1 MKKEEKDMLKTT
13 RNAKGFTLIELLMVL
28 VIMIIVFI
36 AAGSALAATVTSTF
50 NVTATVISNCRISTA
65 ASNIAFTSYDPTDS
79 SPNDTGTG
87 SFGFRCTKG
96 TSYKLY
102 ITGTRSMTGAGGTL
116 PFELYTNAGR
126 STLYPSSSGGA
137 SSVASTGN
145 AAVTSNIYGRIPA
158 EADVGAGSDYTVTL
172 TATVEY

>member
-1 MKKEEKDMLKTT
+1 MKKIFSVLMV
-13 RNAKGFTLIELLMVL
+13 LLMVT
-28 VIMIIVFI
+28 
-36 AAGSALAATVTSTF
+36 AAGSALAATVTSSF
-50 NVTATVISNCRISTA
+50 NVTATVISTCRISTA

-87 SFGFRCTKG
+87 SFAFRCTKG

-102 ITGTRSMTGAGGTL
+102 ITGTRSMTGTGGTL

-126 STLYPSSSGGA
+126 STLYPSASGGA
-137 SSVASTGN
+137 SSVTSIGN
-145 AAVTSNIYGRIPA
+145 TAVTSNIYGRIAA
-158 EADVGAGSDYTVTL
+158 ERDVAAGTDYTVTL